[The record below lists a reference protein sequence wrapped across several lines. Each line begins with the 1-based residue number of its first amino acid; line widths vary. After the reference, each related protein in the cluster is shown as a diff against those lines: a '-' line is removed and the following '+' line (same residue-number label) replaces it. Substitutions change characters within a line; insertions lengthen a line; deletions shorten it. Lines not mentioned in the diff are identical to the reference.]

1 MSFGFHTWLRK
12 LLILG
17 VIIALTAPNAIFHGG
32 NTSIGQQ
39 AVSDL
44 DDDKT
49 VLQSNHDLPNNPND
63 GSCPCPGYSS
73 IVNMTNNGSAI
84 SELVVVEG
92 TGTIWTGNYTIDNS
106 WVQSGSS
113 PSGAIWEDI
122 SNPLQ
127 EAEAVSYH
135 TGNHQAGLTGADLW
149 TKANESYD
157 FFISDGSGY
166 ADKWGQYLT
175 IETYHG
181 KNTPQSGMGNNI
193 DTAYLLLEDGEKVFA
208 TSVVLFKVGTFGAQ
222 NSPTTAPQNGYVER
236 VLGAQDGLYTYMGNG
251 WTKMVLCFGEY
262 EDGSCRNATGYDPY
276 LDPDDGKDTEPII
289 CPCPDYDSIVNMT
302 RGPNNAPID
311 KFFAVEGT
319 GGTYQYQTSIP
330 TWWVGSQAPVS
341 PTNDIFRDVH
351 DSLQADTSCI
361 GSDNWDESYSGADL
375 LTRANEAYD
384 FYISDG
390 KGEVNPYGQFI
401 TIEVSHCA
409 TTPLASVGGN
419 IDSAW
424 IQLTDGTEIFPSSV
438 VYYETGD
445 YTHQSQGS
453 VPSSIPGNGSV
464 DHVLGV
470 PDGSFT
476 YMGNNWSK
484 MVLCFAEYA
493 DGSCAESTPVDFG
506 PVSPPVI
513 NCGEYNSL
521 MEIENTDGATVDS
534 IGIREITRTSYDIIY
549 NNPDYYGPAVLNAQN
564 GHQSINSQNLGYVP
578 PWTAKSN
585 LFTDTDDIAEYWL
598 ATSGSVLAGPG
609 DENRFTIV
617 DDTGSGLTGGSAFVG
632 PNVLTHGA
640 SVGGATWIYDF
651 QTIGNEVYDFYI
663 SDAIGNLD
671 ENGSYLTIEV
681 YHDDTTSLGNVGGN
695 IDSVWVELT
704 DGTRVYAQSSVY
716 FERGTYLNYAGNS
729 VPIQSH
735 GEEALGAPDGIST
748 RMGNGYSKLVV
759 CFGLDEVGEEAL
771 LEPPHLRNSIDEKNS
786 QPKHGSLL
794 SGEVGMSNVT
804 DMIIGFSVGAIGAI
818 ILLKR
823 KTG

>member
-1 MSFGFHTWLRK
+1 MLSRFHTWLRK
-12 LLILG
+12 LLIL
-17 VIIALTAPNAIFHGG
+17 VIIITLTAPSAIFHDG

-39 AVSDL
+39 EVSDL
-44 DDDKT
+44 DDDET
-49 VLQSNHDLPNNPND
+49 VLQSNHDLPNNPNN
-63 GSCPCPGYSS
+63 GSCPCPDYSS

-92 TGTIWTGNYTIDNS
+92 TGTIWTGNYSIDNS
-106 WVQSGSS
+106 WVQSGSN

-127 EAEAVSYH
+127 EVEAVSYH

-157 FFISDGSGY
+157 FFISDGYGY

-208 TSVVLFKVGTFGAQ
+208 TSVVLFKVGTYGTQ
-222 NSPTTAPQNGYVER
+222 SSPTVAPQNGNVEHA
-236 VLGAQDGLYTYMGNG
+236 LGAQDGLYTYMGNG

-262 EDGSCRNATGYDPY
+262 EDGSCRNATGSDTYLPPDEYKDPA
-276 LDPDDGKDTEPII
+276 PVP

-302 RGPNNAPID
+302 RGPNNAPIN
-311 KFFAVEGT
+311 KFFAIEGT
-319 GGTYQYQTSIP
+319 GNSYQYQASIP
-330 TWWVGSQAPVS
+330 TWWVDSQAPVS
-341 PTNDIFRDVH
+341 PTNDIFIDVH
-351 DSLQADTSCI
+351 DSLQLDTSCTD
-361 GSDNWDESYSGADL
+361 SDSWDESYSGADL
-375 LTRANEAYD
+375 LTGANEAYD

-409 TTPLASVGGN
+409 TTTLASVGGN

-493 DGSCAESTPVDFG
+493 DGSCAETTQVDIG
-506 PVSPPVI
+506 PVSPPPI
-513 NCGEYNSL
+513 NCGEYDSL
-521 MEIENTDGATVDS
+521 MEMENTDGGTVES
-534 IGIREITRTSYDIIY
+534 IGIREITGFSYDIIY
-549 NNPDYYGPAVLNAQN
+549 DNPDYYGPAVLNAQN

-578 PWTAKSN
+578 SWTAKSN

-598 ATSGSVLAGPG
+598 ANSGSVLGYV

-617 DDTGSGLTGGSAFVG
+617 DDSGSGLTGGSAYAG

-651 QTIGNEVYDFYI
+651 QTKSGEVYDFYI

-681 YHDDTTSLGNVGGN
+681 YHDDTTPLANVGGN

-704 DGTRVYAQSSVY
+704 DGTRVYAQSTVY

-729 VPIQSH
+729 VPVQSH

-748 RMGNGYSKLVV
+748 HMGNGYSKLVV

-771 LEPPHLRNSIDEKNS
+771 LEPPHFMDSVDEKNS
-786 QPKHGSLL
+786 QPEYGSLL

-818 ILLKR
+818 ILLRK